1 MRYLVPCDGSL
12 QSLRAVTHVIRL
24 AAGCADVRILLLNV
38 REPADNW
45 EVRRFHS
52 AEEVAR
58 RQQQEGEAD
67 LEAARALLD
76 GAGVDYGAEV
86 AVGPVAE
93 TIAARAREQGCD
105 HIVMGTHGRTGLAT
119 LLLGS
124 VASAVVSRT
133 DLPVTL
139 IR

>member
-12 QSLRAVTHVIRL
+12 QSLRAVAHVIRL
-24 AAGCADVRILLLNV
+24 AAGCAGVRVLLLNV

-52 AEEVAR
+52 AEEVAC

-67 LEAARALLD
+67 LGAARALLD
-76 GAGVDYGAEV
+76 GAGVDYAAEV

-93 TIAARAREQGCD
+93 TIAACAREQGCD